1 MILFDIVAGRTII
14 DIVVYT
20 YNIDVIPLWWYVKVY
35 GKRKCSIPPL
45 TMPLKR
51 PKTAFPGVL
60 CSMCYYP
67 ITDAM

>member
-1 MILFDIVAGRTII
+1 MILFDIVAWRTII

-35 GKRKCSIPPL
+35 GKSGCSIIPP
-45 TMPLKR
+45 TMPLKC
-51 PKTAFPGVL
+51 PKTPFLGVL
-60 CSMCYYP
+60 CLRCYLP